1 MNPAAPKP
9 PSLSQLSKT
18 PSWISIGFLLGA
30 LFVWL
35 LPSPEPIVIEVPVK
49 SEVVPPLV
57 ATRTQPDFSELE
69 AVFALWNKPAV
80 WANDLTEVALW
91 DIEAKQYSRFYE
103 VRRSGEQFYYRS
115 IFRLTRPILTH
126 GVEANAP
133 LLFTEPDARRQ
144 EWLQQHDE
152 TNWKAITDSIQKIS
166 PPVKPGIEG
175 K

>member
-115 IFRLTRPILTH
+115 IFRLTPPHPDPWGRGERSATLH
-126 GVEANAP
+126 GTRCQTAGMVAA
-133 LLFTEPDARRQ
+133 TRR
-144 EWLQQHDE
+144 DE
-152 TNWKAITDSIQKIS
+152 L
-166 PPVKPGIEG
+166 EG
-175 K
+175 HY